1 MRAKTAEGQRLEAI
15 ARESISRK
23 SDELLATAW
32 LLTETQPMSEAL
44 AMTRGWLMDE
54 LETRMNALDK
64 RDAQAPHFLGQTESR
79 FDRWLWTDGDAVDP
93 LPYLR

>member
-1 MRAKTAEGQRLEAI
+1 MRAKTAEGQRLEAV
-15 ARESISRK
+15 ARKLISRK
-23 SDELLATAW
+23 SDEKLSVTW

-54 LETRMNALDK
+54 LETRMNARDK
-64 RDAQAPHFLGQTESR
+64 QDAQSPVSLGQTVSR